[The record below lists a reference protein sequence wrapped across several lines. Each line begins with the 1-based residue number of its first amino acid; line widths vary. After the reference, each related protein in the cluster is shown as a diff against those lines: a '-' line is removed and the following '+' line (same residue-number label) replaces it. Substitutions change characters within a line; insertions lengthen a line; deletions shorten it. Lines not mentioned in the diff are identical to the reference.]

1 MSTQAVPLDH
11 RDLNRDLHVFA
22 TDALA
27 GAGLPLW
34 LPKGA
39 TIRRIL
45 EDYIVAKER
54 AQGYEHVYSPDLAKV
69 ARRLRAATARQ
80 NAPGSL
86 RHASSAT
93 RT

>member
-1 MSTQAVPLDH
+1 MNESV
-11 RDLNRDLHVFA
+11 
-22 TDALA
+22 

-39 TIRRIL
+39 TIRRVL

-69 ARRLRAATARQ
+69 DLYKRSGHWEHYHEICFR
-80 NAPGSL
+80 P
-86 RHASSAT
+86 
-93 RT
+93 